1 MLKEIINFMFTSF
14 FHFFGIFLILLLISS
29 IIIHIFDSLVKIF
42 HKNINNFYIS
52 EKSVDEDFLEELK
65 KYVSKKRK

>member
-52 EKSVDEDFLEELK
+52 EKSVDENFLEELK